1 VSGGGAEVLRD
12 ARGRRVG
19 EHDCYGAPVASLV
32 WADDGRLAEAAVRL
46 PDGSWLT
53 VQPRAAHD
61 PRWGVSDLLRGGDTP
76 LTHCAAIAWDRVDA
90 IPPLAEPARLPPG
103 GGTAVL
109 NLVAALAADQRR
121 AALSY
126 RGPYPTEQLFLAL
139 LESFRWIAGDEP
151 PALGQGA
158 EARVPSLGP
167 AAREAPDDPGS
178 GPDLLATFRSGAL
191 RWSPAPH
198 TRAFPPGGVYVQAR
212 ERIEKLAW
220 RGHAYYRADW
230 QGVRRRTTHR
240 VHEARGR
247 VYGSL
252 WALDAALEDH
262 LVLAPDGR
270 VLAAALPPPD
280 AAPRRALAPAV
291 TEGVIAVVVA
301 ASAPPLGESIR
312 AVAAGLS
319 LEWAPLTGE
328 IAVLTGGHAE
338 ISTRLRRA
346 LAARLAGA
354 IGRVD
359 RVRLG
364 FATVAELGLA
374 LGDALRARAQAH
386 LAAATPAVQAAAFEE
401 PRTSTGAA
409 AGAREIGAAVEALLE
424 DAGQLRA

>member
-19 EHDCYGAPVASLV
+19 ERDCYGAPVTSLA
-32 WADDGRLAEAAVRL
+32 WADDGSLAEAAVRL

-61 PRWGVSDLLRGGDTP
+61 PRWGVSDLLRRDTIP
-76 LTHCAAIAWDRVDA
+76 LTHCAAIAWERVDA

-139 LESFRWIAGDEP
+139 LESFRWMIPDD
-151 PALGQGA
+151 
-158 EARVPSLGP
+158 
-167 AAREAPDDPGS
+167 AAREAPDAPGS
-178 GPDLLATFRSGAL
+178 GPDLLAAFRAGAL

-240 VHEARGR
+240 VHEATGR

-252 WALDAALEDH
+252 WALDTALEDH

-280 AAPRRALAPAV
+280 TAPRRALAPAV
-291 TEGVIAVVVA
+291 AEGVIAVVAA
-301 ASAPPLGESIR
+301 ASAPPLAESIR
-312 AVAAGLS
+312 AVAAGLI

-338 ISTRLRRA
+338 ISTRLRWA
-346 LAARLAGA
+346 LAGHLARAV
-354 IGRVD
+354 GRVD

-424 DAGQLRA
+424 DAAQLRA